1 MRIAFFRKSQIIEK
15 NTGKKMEQNRK
26 PEKEKKRII
35 VNTQM
40 VLDLTGWDI
49 HKLMQI
55 LQVPEDHRQPI
66 IDAITKD

>member
-1 MRIAFFRKSQIIEK
+1 
-15 NTGKKMEQNRK
+15 METNRK

-49 HKLMQI
+49 HKLMQV

-66 IDAITKD
+66 IDAITKE